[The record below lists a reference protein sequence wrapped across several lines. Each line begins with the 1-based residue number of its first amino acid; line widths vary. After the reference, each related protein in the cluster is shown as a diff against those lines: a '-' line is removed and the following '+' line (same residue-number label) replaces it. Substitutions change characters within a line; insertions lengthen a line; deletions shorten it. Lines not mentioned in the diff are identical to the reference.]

1 MINLIKLEQNKFN
14 FKVYN
19 KWILIVNA
27 ILTFFVFLI
36 PFVERS
42 DNGLIAFSNY
52 IEAFNTVNVL
62 VGAAFTIFASVLI
75 SKLIIEEY
83 KNKTILILFSY
94 PIKRKKLLTAKI
106 VVIISWTFITLII
119 SSLFVSFAFLIM
131 DRFFEFVPHK
141 LTFPI
146 IIQQVVRIITN
157 SLALAGIS
165 LIPLYFG
172 MLKKSVPV
180 TILSSILIVA
190 FLGFNTE
197 SFSLASIIII
207 PIILAIIGFMVALM
221 AIRKVETED
230 LT

>member
-1 MINLIKLEQNKFN
+1 MINLIKLEQSKFDFN
-14 FKVYN
+14 VYY
-19 KWILIVNA
+19 KWIIIVNV

-42 DNGLIAFSNY
+42 DNGVVAFSTY
-52 IEAFNTVNVL
+52 LEAFNTVNIL

-94 PIKRKKLLTAKI
+94 PIKRKKILTAKI
-106 VVIISWTFITLII
+106 IVVISWTFITLII

-131 DRFFEFVPHK
+131 DSFLKFVPEQ
-141 LTFPI
+141 LSMSN
-146 IIQQVVRIITN
+146 IIQQVVKMITN
-157 SLALAGIS
+157 SLAISGIS

-172 MLKKSVPV
+172 MLKKSVPA

-197 SFSLASIIII
+197 SFSLASIIIV
-207 PIILAIIGFMVALM
+207 PVILAIIGIMIAYM